1 MRSLTKDPAIINAAQ
16 SIVQFFRS
24 RFSQDEAEIEKEMNK
39 LSSEKEI
46 LKVMK
51 TDISEKIKK

>member
-1 MRSLTKDPAIINAAQ
+1 MRSLTKDPVIINAAQ

-24 RFSQDEAEIEKEMNK
+24 RFSQDETEIEKEMNK